1 MNPYVKLGMGVSA
14 VALIALG
21 TVYSGNPKAALMAY
35 IAGIA
40 TAIGTYLGGLF
51 QEKPDFKAPVLL
63 VGVLGLAMAGCTAG
77 AQQSLAALEAAQG
90 DPAAQVQIIKEWKRN
105 DLLAATARATA
116 AGDKI
121 GALCYSTLAKYVD
134 STDATLG
141 TALQF
146 AGVWDAFEA
155 ARIGVKAGTSGSLA
169 DNPVL
174 QDLQIG
180 CAPLIGDIRL
190 TLIRLGIMGGAVIMK

>member
-1 MNPYVKLGMGVSA
+1 MSKRVLAS
-14 VALIALG
+14 ALILVLAL
-21 TVYSGNPKAALMAY
+21 T
-35 IAGIA
+35 
-40 TAIGTYLGGLF
+40 
-51 QEKPDFKAPVLL
+51 
-63 VGVLGLAMAGCTAG
+63 GCTDA
-77 AQQSLAALEAAQG
+77 AKQSIAALEAAQG

-116 AGDKI
+116 VGDKI

-141 TALQF
+141 NSLQF

-155 ARIGVKAGTSGSLA
+155 ARIGVKAGMAGSLA

-180 CAPLIGDIRL
+180 CAPLVGDIRL
-190 TLIRLGIMGGAVIMK
+190 TLIRLGIMGGAAVLK